1 MSSSVSLVGDAEA
14 PRSQP
19 AALVLL
25 RDVIGTRGGKIGAL
39 LVCGVLALAF
49 VGPFLAPFSPTALV
63 GSQFATPTR
72 AHVLG
77 TDMLGRDGLSRFLWG
92 GRTLVLTAFAATL
105 MAYLVGIPLGAF
117 AAVRGGILDIGAV
130 ALSDIMLAI
139 PSLVFVLVLLAA
151 VGPSLSMVAIGIA
164 AVELPRVIRIFRAI
178 TVEVSILEFV
188 EVARARGETTASVVF
203 REILPNLWTPLMAD
217 FGFRLTASIV
227 LVSSL
232 SYLGLGPAPPTAD
245 WGLMISEN
253 QIGLTIQPWIIVVP
267 AVTIAVLTFGVN
279 LLTDAVA
286 RRIGRSGVTRGA

>member
-25 RDVIGTRGGKIGAL
+25 RDVIRTRGGKIGAL
-39 LVCGVLALAF
+39 LVCVVLALAF
-49 VGPFLAPFSPTALV
+49 VGPYLAPFSPTALV

-164 AVELPRVIRIFRAI
+164 AVELP
-178 TVEVSILEFV
+178 VS
-188 EVARARGETTASVVF
+188 
-203 REILPNLWTPLMAD
+203 
-217 FGFRLTASIV
+217 FGSFGRSRWKCPS
-227 LVSSL
+227 SSL
-232 SYLGLGPAPPTAD
+232 LKSRGHAARPPRP
-245 WGLMISEN
+245 WCSERSCRTS
-253 QIGLTIQPWIIVVP
+253 G
-267 AVTIAVLTFGVN
+267 
-279 LLTDAVA
+279 
-286 RRIGRSGVTRGA
+286 RR